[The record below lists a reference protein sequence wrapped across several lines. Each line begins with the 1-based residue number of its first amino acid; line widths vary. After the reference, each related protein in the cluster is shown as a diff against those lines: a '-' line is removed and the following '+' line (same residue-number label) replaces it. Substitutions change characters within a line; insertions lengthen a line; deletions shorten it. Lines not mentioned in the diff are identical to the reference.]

1 MNCKIVGYEF
11 KTLEVTLLPGET
23 FYAERGSLVW
33 VDAALQRD
41 VEMNGGNQNGSIGN
55 MLGGML
61 KSALS
66 GESVLILRFY
76 NPTSKPLKM
85 VLSGSCCA
93 LLPIKLQ
100 GENLICRR
108 GHYVASTNKISLNLN
123 LNIQGILG
131 GIGLF
136 QKVEGNATV
145 FLDSNGSPII
155 KEVAPGESIEMDEN
169 NIIAF
174 HGFQPQQI
182 QAGWSFGNMIRGE
195 GLSLMRV
202 TGPGKVYLSPLAFV
216 YLSSTNNKRNF
227 I

>member
-11 KTLEVTLLPGET
+11 KTLEVTLQPGET
-23 FYAERGSLVW
+23 FYAERGSIVW

-41 VEMNGGNQNGSIGN
+41 VEANSGNQNGNIGN
-55 MLGGML
+55 ILGGML

-66 GESVLILRFY
+66 GESILILRFY
-76 NPTSKPLKM
+76 NSTSKPLKM
-85 VLSGSCCA
+85 ALSGSNCA

-100 GENLICRR
+100 GETLICRR
-108 GHYVASTNKISLNLN
+108 GHYVASTDKISLNLN

-136 QKVEGNATV
+136 QKIDGNATV

-155 KEVAPGESIEMDEN
+155 KELASGECIEIDEN

-174 HGFQPQQI
+174 HGFRPQQI
-182 QAGWSFGNMIRGE
+182 QAGWSLGNMVRGD

-202 TGPGKVYLSPLAFV
+202 TGPGKVYLSPLAFLN
-216 YLSSTNNKRNF
+216 LSSTNSKRNF